1 MQRPKRPDELA
12 REAAGD
18 PPEPLGTRA
27 TTVGTVKY
35 WRDDKGYGV
44 IASDV
49 TAPWDIWCHFMH
61 ISGMPGFRALQPGE
75 RVEVEYHRFNQESFR
90 YVAIRV
96 RRLDSPPAPEVGL
109 A

>member
-1 MQRPKRPDELA
+1 MEQRPDDRA

-18 PPEPLGTRA
+18 PPEPLFTRA

-35 WRDDKGYGV
+35 WSEQKGYGY
-44 IASDV
+44 IASEK

-61 ISGMPGFRALQPGE
+61 ITGMDGFRSLSVGD

-90 YVAIRV
+90 YVALRA
-96 RRLDSPPAPEVGL
+96 RRLDPS
-109 A
+109 